1 VSLMKNIFAVEGQSL
16 SKTFLRKGGSQ
27 IVLFSHLSVSFKKGE
42 VVGLVGPSGKGKT
55 TLGDILLGLIVPDR
69 GKVLWK
75 GQDIR
80 TLSKTKKKNL
90 RPYFQKIHQD
100 PGSSFP
106 QNRLIRTIF
115 EDFFRW
121 GYHPALSSEKE
132 WWNALGEGMEKASLS
147 ERLLHR
153 YPCQLSGGEL
163 QRFALLRA
171 LLFSPLFLVADE
183 PTSRLDPSVQAK
195 VAHMLVEEAHVKSI
209 AVLFISHDEVL
220 LNALCSR
227 IIRLE

>member
-1 VSLMKNIFAVEGQSL
+1 MGKMFTVEGQSL
-16 SKTFLRKGGSQ
+16 SKDFLRKGGSR
-27 IVLFSHLSVSFKKGE
+27 IALFSHLSVSFKKGE

-55 TLGDILLGLIVPDR
+55 TLGNILLGLTAPNN
-69 GKVLWK
+69 GKVLWE

-80 TLSKTKKKNL
+80 TLPKTKKKDL

-100 PGSSFP
+100 PGASFP
-106 QNRLIRTIF
+106 QNRLIKTIF

-121 GYHPALSSEKE
+121 GHHPAISSEKV
-132 WWNALGEGMEKASLS
+132 WWDTLGEGMEKASLS

-171 LLFSPLFLVADE
+171 MLFSPLFLVADE

-195 VAHMLVEEAHVKSI
+195 VARMLVEEAHAKGI